1 MLFGLNPSLLKMHTP
16 QTAHTIIFVI
26 VSVALACLLAG
37 SLWEWRRTGR
47 PTMTLLILGGGFC
60 CLNESLVDLLGRCYF
75 PTHGGVMGQTLL
87 GRTVPVWV
95 DIAYAIFFG
104 AFPYFLALLLQRG
117 TSRRSMW
124 MAIGAFWVANS
135 ILELPLLSTNLY
147 VYYGEQPFKVAH
159 FPLVWLTINVLGAF
173 LAAVVAVRGAA
184 FFQGR
189 RRLLLLLVPFACYMA
204 SWVVDMPAFWALNSN
219 VATWVKWC
227 GVGAAIVLGVLAID
241 ALIRLG
247 RSGADAADQDDHQ
260 SAARTAGDAL
270 ELQPA

>member
-1 MLFGLNPSLLKMHTP
+1 MPFGLNPSLHQMRTP
-16 QTAHTIIFVI
+16 HTAHTIIFVI
-26 VSVALACLLAG
+26 VAAVLAVLLAG
-37 SLWEWRRTGR
+37 SVWEWRRTGR
-47 PTMTLLILGGGFC
+47 PAMTLLILGGGVC
-60 CLNESLVDLLGRCYF
+60 CLNESLVDLLGHCYF
-75 PTHGGVMGQTLL
+75 PTRGGVMAQTLL

-95 DIAYAIFFG
+95 DIAYTIFFG
-104 AFPYFLALLLQRG
+104 AFPYFLALLLQRA

-124 MAIGAFWVANS
+124 LAIGAFWVANS

-147 VYYGEQPFKVAH
+147 VYYGEQPFKVAR

-204 SWVVDMPAFWALNSN
+204 SWVVDMPAFWALNSSA
-219 VATWVKWC
+219 ATWVKWC

-241 ALIRLG
+241 ALIRFG
-247 RSGADAADQDDHQ
+247 GAQTPAATSSEQQ
-260 SAARTAGDAL
+260 SAEPGAGVR